1 MVTRRPLELRIRR
14 IIDSKAQPY
23 AIFEQDDPNNK
34 ITDFA
39 KIKTKIEKLTEEVC
53 GDNRGIV
60 DKPIVLNVYS
70 PSCPDLTLIDLP
82 GITRIAQGGQAQ
94 NVEEITK
101 NMAKRY
107 CEDPRTIILCVVPAN
122 QDMSTSDGLQM
133 AMKLDPKGERT
144 IGVITKIDIMDR
156 GTNAKRMILGEDI
169 PLTLGYVGVKGRS
182 QLDIQEGM
190 KVGEAIREEKKWFA
204 QHPVYSNMPQSYLG
218 TDALINKLTTVMYR
232 HIKKT
237 MPSIIAEIDG
247 KIVEC
252 EKNIKDLGT
261 ALPVEDRE
269 KLLLVWKLISDF
281 TDKVKAGISGEYNP
295 DIPNIKKDLLGGVR
309 IKIKFNDVYLDEMSQ
324 KYKVSKAIKDA
335 EIKTALRLHTSNSL
349 PGFTSSEAFFS
360 LISPLLQRLREPA
373 MTVLE
378 EVHVIMEQI
387 CIFYINETFQRFPMF
402 INEITEATLN
412 VLLADKERAR
422 LLINEIIDAN
432 IGYTYTK
439 DPDYLAVIMPQSEK
453 EKAEKARR
461 EEEEKRKQEEAAK
474 AKAAS
479 EKGGDK
485 PDKTKPVKEEEPEEE
500 KEKDTVTINKK
511 KAQKKMEEVLVKE
524 MRNRIDA
531 YYRVV
536 ATQLADIVPKLIGH
550 NLVNSA
556 LNSLQFSVFKKCS
569 AGNMFDLLKE
579 PEHIVKKR
587 ETLKRILDVLTKSRK
602 ILLRDPDLAYN
613 VQLMSEK
620 EIKED
625 KERKKEEKKKKTEKG
640 FFAKAGEFAS
650 DVGSKIS
657 SGVSDLKQ
665 KIAGKDDKPSSSNTQ
680 SSSGLN
686 TSSSTA
692 GASTQGTAAKS
703 MFGDP
708 KPSQPQQ
715 QPQPSAQA
723 SKPFS
728 QKTEADLAMDAA
740 KFAYQNKEAVA
751 KFAKEN
757 PELANKAGNAIVNAA
772 LGTPKPATAT
782 PAPAGTAGTAA
793 GGKSKQLS
801 SLFGF

>member
-1 MVTRRPLELRIRR
+1 MELRIRR

-218 TDALINKLTTVMYR
+218 TEALVNKLTTVMYR
-232 HIKKT
+232 HIKRT

-247 KIVEC
+247 KVVEC

-309 IKIKFNDVYLDEMSQ
+309 IKLKFNDVYIDEMSQ
-324 KYKVSKAIKDA
+324 KYKASKNYKDGD
-335 EIKTALRLHTSNSL
+335 IKTALRLHTSNNL

-360 LISPLLQRLREPA
+360 LISPLLQKLREPA

-387 CIFYINETFQRFPMF
+387 CIYYINETFQRFPMF

-474 AKAAS
+474 AKAAT

-485 PDKTKPVKEEEPEEE
+485 PDKAKPAKDEDPEEE

-536 ATQLADIVPKLIGH
+536 ATQLADIVPKMIGH

-625 KERKKEEKKKKTEKG
+625 KERKKEEKKKKTGDSKG

-650 DVGSKIS
+650 DMGSKIS

-665 KIAGKDDKPSSSNTQ
+665 KIGGKDDKPPSSNTQ

-686 TSSSTA
+686 TSQSTT
-692 GASTQGTAAKS
+692 GASTQGSTAKGMVGEA
-703 MFGDP
+703 
-708 KPSQPQQ
+708 KPSQPAQPQQ
-715 QPQPSAQA
+715 QPPAQA

-728 QKTEADLAMDAA
+728 QKTEADLALDAA
-740 KFAYQNKEAVA
+740 KFAYQNKETVA

-772 LGTPKPATAT
+772 VGGAGAKPPGPATAVAND
-782 PAPAGTAGTAA
+782 PAKAKKLMG
-793 GGKSKQLS
+793 
-801 SLFGF
+801 LFG

>member
-1 MVTRRPLELRIRR
+1 
-14 IIDSKAQPY
+14 
-23 AIFEQDDPNNK
+23 
-34 ITDFA
+34 
-39 KIKTKIEKLTEEVC
+39 
-53 GDNRGIV
+53 
-60 DKPIVLNVYS
+60 
-70 PSCPDLTLIDLP
+70 
-82 GITRIAQGGQAQ
+82 
-94 NVEEITK
+94 
-101 NMAKRY
+101 
-107 CEDPRTIILCVVPAN
+107 
-122 QDMSTSDGLQM
+122 M

-156 GTNAKRMILGEDI
+156 GTNAKKMLSGEDI
-169 PLTLGYVGVKGRS
+169 PLNLGYVGVKGRS
-182 QLDIQEGM
+182 QADIQDGM
-190 KVGEAIREEKKWFA
+190 KVNEAIREEKKWFA
-204 QHPVYSNMPQSYLG
+204 QHPVYSNMPQTYLG
-218 TDALINKLTTVMYR
+218 TEALINKLTTVMYR

-247 KIVEC
+247 KVVEC

-261 ALPVEDRE
+261 ALPVEERE

-281 TDKVKAGISGEYNP
+281 SDKVKAGISGEYNP

-309 IKIKFNDVYLDEMSQ
+309 IKMKFNDVYLNEMSL
-324 KYKVSKAIKDA
+324 KHKASKTYKDS
-335 EIKTALRLHTSNSL
+335 EIKSALRLHMSNTL
-349 PGFTSSEAFFS
+349 PGFTSSEAFNS
-360 LISPLLQRLREPA
+360 LMSPLLQKLREPA
-373 MTVLE
+373 MSVLE

-387 CIFYINETFQRFPMF
+387 CIYYINETFQRFPMF
-402 INEITEATLN
+402 INEITDATLN
-412 VLLADKERAR
+412 VLQADKERAR
-422 LLINEIIDAN
+422 LLISEMIDAN

-453 EKAEKARR
+453 EKAEKIRK

-474 AKAAS
+474 AKAAATKG
-479 EKGGDK
+479 EKGDK
-485 PDKTKPVKEEEPEEE
+485 AKPSAKDEDEEEDE
-500 KEKDTVTINKK
+500 KDKDRDTVTVNKK

-556 LNSLQFSVFKKCS
+556 MTSLQFSVFKKCS

-587 ETLKRILDVLTKSRK
+587 ETLKKILEVLTKSRK

-620 EIKED
+620 DIKEE
-625 KERKKEEKKKKTEKG
+625 KERKKEEKKKKGEKG

-657 SGVSDLKQ
+657 TGVSDLKN
-665 KIAGKDDKPSSSNTQ
+665 KIVGKDEKPLGSSHQSSTSATTAQ
-680 SSSGLN
+680 SSS
-686 TSSSTA
+686 
-692 GASTQGTAAKS
+692 
-703 MFGDP
+703 
-708 KPSQPQQ
+708 SQPSNAFGVKPKESTTSTPAPQTTS
-715 QPQPSAQA
+715 QPATLI
-723 SKPFS
+723 FG

-757 PELANKAGNAIVNAA
+757 PELANKAGNAIINAA
-772 LGTPKPATAT
+772 VGAPAKPTGAATAAT
-782 PAPAGTAGTAA
+782 TDPTKAKKLMG
-793 GGKSKQLS
+793 
-801 SLFGF
+801 LFG